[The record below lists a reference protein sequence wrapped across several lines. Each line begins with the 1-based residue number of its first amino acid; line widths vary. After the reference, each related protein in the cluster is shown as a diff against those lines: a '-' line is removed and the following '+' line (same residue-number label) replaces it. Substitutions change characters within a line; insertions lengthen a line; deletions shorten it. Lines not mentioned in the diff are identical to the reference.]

1 MTYIGV
7 ELRIA
12 LDDISVS
19 EDHRGPKQVVNDHPV
34 LPAEKADTAP
44 KCKPT
49 DQSPIPHAYL
59 SH

>member
-7 ELRIA
+7 GLRIA

-44 KCKPT
+44 SVSL
-49 DQSPIPHAYL
+49 QISPR
-59 SH
+59 SHTPI